1 VPKVQRLGTTRAYG
15 GMAVPKKKKFSK
27 KIFQKKKLGK
37 KIVGS
42 DDDAG
47 RKKSTLRNHG
57 IHFKDDK
64 QRSRYKSL
72 ISKLISAC
80 RYPDANAMDKLGKR

>member
-1 VPKVQRLGTTRAYG
+1 MRKNNL
-15 GMAVPKKKKFSK
+15 KKKILKK
-27 KIFQKKKLGK
+27 KILKKKIRKKKVFFLGK

-64 QRSRYKSL
+64 QRSRYTSL

-80 RYPDANAMDKLGKR
+80 RYPDVNVVDRLRDRNDED

>member
-1 VPKVQRLGTTRAYG
+1 VPKSEARH
-15 GMAVPKKKKFSK
+15 VPCLRKKNSKKKYF
-27 KIFQKKKLGK
+27 KKKVFFFLGK

-47 RKKSTLRNHG
+47 RKKSTLCNHG
-57 IHFKDDK
+57 IHFQDDK

-72 ISKLISAC
+72 ISKLIYAC
-80 RYPDANAMDKLGKR
+80 RYPDVNVMDKLGKRGRE